1 MRTGIKGL
9 SQRAMPALEK
19 YKERLRMTN
28 YQFKAKYES
37 ERASRQ
43 HVKNFHLLHLQGR
56 NCLGAGS
63 ELNLKGS

>member
-1 MRTGIKGL
+1 
-9 SQRAMPALEK
+9 
-19 YKERLRMTN
+19 MTN

-37 ERASRQ
+37 ERASWQ

-56 NCLGAGS
+56 NSLGAGS